1 MALRP
6 YQQGAVDAAL
16 AWVRKS
22 TDACLIEAATGAGKS
37 HIIAA
42 LAEKLHALS
51 GGKHVMCLAPN
62 SDLVTQNR
70 EKYLATGNP
79 ASIYSASAGG
89 QCLRHPV
96 VFGTPGTVKKAAA
109 RIGPRFCAV
118 IVDEA
123 HGITPTVKFII
134 DEMRKGNP
142 KLRVIGL
149 SATPYRLGS
158 GYIYKIDEHGKPNS
172 EERARDPYFTARVY
186 CIQARQLIAEGYLTP
201 PVIGAIGADHY
212 DTSGLLLNSRGQFDP
227 DAVDRAFV
235 GQGRKT
241 SEAVADVVRQSV
253 GRNGIMLFAATVQ
266 HAQEIMQSLP
276 PGLSRMIGGDT
287 NTGKDARKALVR
299 DFKAR
304 KYKYLVSVGTMTT
317 GVDFTHVDVIAI
329 LRKTESVSLLQQIIG
344 RGLRLDDC
352 KSECL
357 VLDYAENIETHCPD
371 GDLFAPE
378 IRATYASA
386 ESVSMK
392 CLCPDCNT
400 ENEFSARKND
410 EGYEVDEFGYFVDLD
425 GMQVETDSGP
435 MPAHYGRRC
444 QALYRTHSGEYD
456 QCAYRWTAK
465 ACPHCDADNDI
476 AARYCKACKGEIIDP
491 NEKLSIE
498 FKALKRDPTRLQT
511 DEVLAMNHKPT
522 IARSGKEC
530 IVVTFSTP
538 YRNFDVW
545 MHPHVNG
552 GKLYAQYHQW
562 LEHKDE
568 PPKTVTYRKD
578 PESGFYTIHDY
589 NRPADETPV
598 NKRASVR

>member
-1 MALRP
+1 MKLRP
-6 YQQGAVDAAL
+6 YQQAAVDATL
-16 AWVRKS
+16 AWVKKS
-22 TDACLIEAATGAGKS
+22 TDACLIESATGSGKS
-37 HIIAA
+37 LIVAELAA
-42 LAEKLHALS
+42 RLHKMS

-62 SDLVTQNR
+62 SDLITQNR

-89 QCLRHPV
+89 QCLRHAV

-109 RIGPRFCAV
+109 RIGSRFCAV
-118 IVDEA
+118 IVDEC
-123 HGITPTVKFII
+123 HGLTPTIRFII
-134 DEMRKGNP
+134 DEMRKGND

-158 GYIYKIDEHGKPNS
+158 GYVYRMDESGRPNS
-172 EERARDPYFTARVY
+172 EERARDPYFTARVF

-201 PVIGAIGADHY
+201 PVIGDIGAEHY
-212 DTSGLLLNSRGQFDP
+212 DTSGLELNKRNQFYA

-235 GQGRKT
+235 GRGRKT
-241 SEAVADVVRQSV
+241 SAIVEDVVRQSS
-253 GRNGIMLFAATVQ
+253 GRNGVMLFAATVQ
-266 HAQEIMQSLP
+266 HAKEIMESLP
-276 PGLSRMIGGDT
+276 PSLSRMIGGDI
-287 NTGKDARKALVR
+287 NTAKDARKRLVA

-344 RGLRLDDC
+344 RGLRLDEC
-352 KSECL
+352 KDDCL

-378 IRATYASA
+378 IKASYSA
-386 ESVSMK
+386 SESVPLT
-392 CLCPDCNT
+392 CTCPDCNT

-410 EGYEVDEFGYFVDLD
+410 EGYEIDDYGYFVDLD
-425 GMQVETDSGP
+425 GVQIETEHGP
-435 MPAHYGRRC
+435 MPAHFGRRC
-444 QALYRTHSGEYD
+444 QALRRTHGGQYE
-456 QCAYRWTAK
+456 QCGYRWTSK

-476 AARYCKACKGEIIDP
+476 AARYCKTCKGEIIDP
-491 NEKLSIE
+491 NEKLSID
-498 FKALKRDPTRLQT
+498 FKKMKRDPTILQT
-511 DEVLAMNHKPT
+511 DEVLAMVHKPVT
-522 IARSGKEC
+522 TRAGMDC

-545 MHPHVNG
+545 LHPYVQG

-562 LEHKDE
+562 LELDGN
-568 PPKTVTYRKD
+568 PPETVTYIKD
-578 PESGFYTIHDY
+578 AESSFYTIHGY
-589 NRPADETPV
+589 NRPADEAQRV
-598 NKRASVR
+598 SS